1 MIQSIN
7 KSQFRDEF
15 ARMGRANQFSY
26 DALGLLYD
34 YMEDCDPD
42 AELDVIAICCEYS
55 EDTAKTIAESY
66 GLETD
71 DDETDDDET
80 DDELLDAVMSYLNAH
95 TSVIGTTDAGAIVYA
110 QF

>member
-1 MIQSIN
+1 MFQSIN

-15 ARMGRANQFSY
+15 ARMGRANQFSC

-55 EDTAKTIAESY
+55 ENTPKDVASDYDLDIDGLDDATALAFVA
-66 GLETD
+66 D
-71 DDETDDDET
+71 
-80 DDELLDAVMSYLNAH
+80 YLCENTTVVA
-95 TSVIGTTDAGAIVYA
+95 TTDAGAIVYA